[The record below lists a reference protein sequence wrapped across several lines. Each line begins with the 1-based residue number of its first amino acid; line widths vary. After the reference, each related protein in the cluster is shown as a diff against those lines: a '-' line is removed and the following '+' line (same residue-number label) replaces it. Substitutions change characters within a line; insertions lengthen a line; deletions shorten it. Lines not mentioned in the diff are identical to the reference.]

1 MNTSL
6 RQRLKAN
13 ELLIGTMV
21 TLNSREVA
29 EVLADVGFDWLC
41 FDGEHGAIDVTN
53 SLQGL
58 LQAARGESACIVRV
72 PALDEA
78 AIKHVLDSGAT
89 GVMVPQVHTAEQA
102 AQAVRWAHYPPEG
115 TRGMGIARA
124 QGYGFRVAEYLE
136 SADANT
142 VVIVQAES
150 AQAVGEIDAIA
161 QVPGVDAV
169 LIGPYDLSASLGHPG
184 DLSHP
189 DVQGAIARIGEA
201 CRAHQMP
208 VGIFGM
214 NAAAVKPFM
223 AQGFRLM
230 LIGVDAALLGQAARE
245 LLRSTSDQ
253 A

>member
-29 EVLADVGFDWLC
+29 EVMADVGFDWLC

-78 AIKHVLDSGAT
+78 ALKHVLDSGAT

-102 AQAVRWAHYPPEG
+102 AQAVRWSKYPPEG
-115 TRGMGIARA
+115 SRGMGIARA
-124 QGYGFRVAEYLE
+124 HGYGFRVAEYLE
-136 SADANT
+136 NANSET

-150 AQAVGEIDAIA
+150 AQAVREIDAIA

-184 DLSHP
+184 ALSHP
-189 DVQGAIARIGEA
+189 DVQGAIARIAEA
-201 CRAHQMP
+201 CQVHQMP
-208 VGIFGM
+208 VGIFGIS
-214 NAAAVKPFM
+214 AAAVKPFM
-223 AQGFRLM
+223 ARGFRLI
-230 LIGVDAALLGQAARE
+230 LVGVDATLLGQAARD
-245 LLRSTSDQ
+245 LLRS
-253 A
+253 AVER